1 MRIACNLSFI
11 VKNEG
16 VLKVTGSYVYFN
28 SGSISK
34 TTLNEDVVTTGHN
47 RKWYMA
53 HLKAAIV
60 MTLGVLSSKLFV
72 NCNPF

>member
-1 MRIACNLSFI
+1 
-11 VKNEG
+11 
-16 VLKVTGSYVYFN
+16 
-28 SGSISK
+28 
-34 TTLNEDVVTTGHN
+34 
-47 RKWYMA
+47 MA